1 MKKHLKP
8 LLSLTALLAFTFL
21 MPLGWTYAAA
31 MACLALLQGAWS
43 VNARKPELRSVLA
56 TGALVD
62 GLLAMLAGYV
72 SCRGDATGP
81 LLAVDLGNIALEG
94 LHLNLLLLGASVEI
108 PLPGGLAAM
117 ALLSLV
123 PGVTGVLLA
132 RWINRRVRRR
142 ASPPGYLGSYGHR
155 TPPPF
160 AD

>member
-8 LLSLTALLAFTFL
+8 LLCLTALLAFTFV
-21 MPLGWTYAAA
+21 MPLGWTYATV
-31 MACLALLQGAWS
+31 MACLALLQGAWC

-62 GLLAMLAGYV
+62 GFLAMLAGYAAG
-72 SCRGDATGP
+72 RGDAVGT
-81 LLAVDLGNIALEG
+81 LLTVDFGNLALEG
-94 LHLNLLLLGASVEI
+94 LHLNLLLLGASVDI
-108 PLPGGLAAM
+108 PLPGGLVAM
-117 ALLSLV
+117 ASLSLV